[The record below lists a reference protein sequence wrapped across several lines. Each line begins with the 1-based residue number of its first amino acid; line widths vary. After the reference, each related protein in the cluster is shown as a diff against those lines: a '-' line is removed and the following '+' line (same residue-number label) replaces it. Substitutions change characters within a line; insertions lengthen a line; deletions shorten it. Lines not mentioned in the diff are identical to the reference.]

1 MEQLAASDKRV
12 KIFLEFGCGTTRFTR
27 WWQEIGIE
35 ATGYIF
41 PFMLGQDFHLLY
53 GDLIMSDS
61 HFMPFNDH
69 TFNSPAFISTFE
81 YYKDPVKVIQE
92 AARVAK

>member
-1 MEQLAASDKRV
+1 
-12 KIFLEFGCGTTRFTR
+12 
-27 WWQEIGIE
+27 
-35 ATGYIF
+35 
-41 PFMLGQDFHLLY
+41 MLIQALHLFK